1 MATLDY
7 SEIKPRKYILVN
19 DEPYE
24 VLESHVARTQK
35 RKPQNQVRLKSLI
48 NGKIVPMT
56 FHASE
61 TAEEADILRKNIKY
75 LYNNKGEYWFSDID
89 NPKDRFKLDDNIINE
104 NKKWLKDN
112 EEIEALVFD
121 DGDKEKIIGIKVP
134 IKMTLLIVECPP
146 NVKGNSSGGVNK
158 LATLETGA
166 QVLVPVFIE
175 QGEKIIVNTETGE
188 YSERA

>member
-35 RKPQNQVRLKSLI
+35 RKPQNQVRLKSLV
-48 NGKIVPMT
+48 NGKVIPMT

-61 TAEEADILRKNIKY
+61 TAEEADISRKNIKF
-75 LYNNKGEYWFSDID
+75 LYSSKGEYWFSDIS
-89 NPKDRFKLDDNIINE
+89 NPKDRFSLKDDVIGDS
-104 NKKWLKDN
+104 KKWLKEN
-112 EEIEALVFD
+112 EEVEALIFD
-121 DGDKEKIIGIKVP
+121 DGDNENIIGIKVP
-134 IKMTLLIVECPP
+134 IKMTFTITECPP

-175 QGEKIIVNTETGE
+175 QGEKIIVNTDTGE